1 MTTRSHLMSA
11 ERNPFTTD
19 PGLFRQ
25 RVMLLDADPDLGE
38 GIPEEDREFA
48 RQRAVARVM
57 ALDGPRWNP
66 DAIVRAS
73 EPGWLGLFQ
82 LDGLM
87 TRRVRVG
94 NRSACELF
102 GPGDIVRPWDADGEY
117 DPLPISLEWLVLRPT
132 RIALL
137 DTAFALRIARW
148 PQVTGRLCG
157 RIAQRARTLALT
169 QAVTH
174 LPRAHPRLL
183 MLFWILADRW
193 GTVSPDG
200 VRVTLPLTHEA
211 LAMLVGS
218 RRPTVTLALQR
229 LARTGLLIREGNNRW
244 LLSTHA
250 VELLAHPESLAV
262 LDDGEAAEELEQSST
277 PSRSADA

>member
-1 MTTRSHLMSA
+1 MTPRPHLMRA
-11 ERNPFTTD
+11 DRNPLTAHLG
-19 PGLFRQ
+19 PFRQ
-25 RVMLLDADPDLGE
+25 RVTLLDADPDLGE

-57 ALDGPRWNP
+57 ELDGPTWTP

-87 TRRVRVG
+87 MRRVKVG
-94 NRSACELF
+94 SRSACELF

-148 PQVTGRLCG
+148 PQVTGQLCG
-157 RIAQRARTLALT
+157 RIAQRARNLALT

-193 GTVSPDG
+193 GTVSPAG
-200 VRVTLPLTHEA
+200 VRVTLPLTHET

-229 LARTGLLIREGNNRW
+229 LARAGLLIREPNHAW
-244 LLSTHA
+244 LLSTRA
-250 VELLAHPESLAV
+250 VELLANPESLAV
-262 LDDGEAAEELEQSST
+262 LDDDEAAEESN
-277 PSRSADA
+277 PR